1 MRKSLKFLEKTIF
14 TPVQIVVVVVFY
26 FFFFLLFFYSVFVS
40 VFFFFKKKPQ
50 KCDSDLAK
58 EILATDL

>member
-1 MRKSLKFLEKTIF
+1 MRKSLKFLEKTIV

-26 FFFFLLFFYSVFVS
+26 FFLLFF
-40 VFFFFKKKPQ
+40 FFLQCFFLEKSQ

-58 EILATDL
+58 EASP

>member
-1 MRKSLKFLEKTIF
+1 MRKSLKFLEKTIV

-26 FFFFLLFFYSVFVS
+26 FFAFFFT
-40 VFFFFKKKPQ
+40 VFFFLEKSQ

-58 EILATDL
+58 EASP